1 VAQQDSKD
9 EALRITQEWFA
20 TTLRSIGDAVIAT
33 DPQGRVT
40 FMNAAAESLT
50 GWTTAEAEHRPL
62 VDVFKILNE
71 DTRAT
76 VESPVDKV
84 LREGAVVEL
93 ANHTILVRK
102 DGSEIAIDDSAAPIR
117 ASDGTLVGVVLV
129 FRDVTNKRREA
140 TRRAFLARATET
152 LSSSLD
158 YATTLA
164 TVARLAVPHVADWC
178 AVDMLE
184 DGEICRL
191 AVAHVDPSKVRWV
204 EELERRYPRDPN
216 ATSGV
221 PEVLRTGRAEWV
233 SQIPASL
240 IEAAAR
246 DEEHLQIL
254 RELGLR
260 SYIAVPLVV
269 TGRAWGV
276 LSLVMAESNRTYD
289 ADDLAFATALADR
302 AAVAVENARLF
313 REAERARE
321 AAVLAARAKDDFL
334 AMLGHELRNP
344 LAPIMNALAWLK
356 LGAMGTD
363 RDKKARDI
371 IDRQV
376 RSMARLVDDL
386 LDVSRIGR
394 GRIELLQERVDIASV
409 VDKAV
414 EVATPLI
421 HERCHVMHVEIGR
434 GLVVQGDPHRLVQV
448 FANLLTNAAKYTEPR
463 GHITVDGEQ
472 EGDEVVVRVRDTGI
486 GITSELL
493 ARIFEVFVQQTQAV
507 ERSQGGLGLGL
518 AIVKGLV
525 ELHGGRV
532 SARSGGANRG
542 SEFIVRLP
550 AVTGEQAL
558 EDPMLG
564 TVTSS

>member
-363 RDKKARDI
+363 RDKKAREI

-558 EDPMLG
+558 EDPVLG